1 MKKLEDLKLEVY
13 DHEFLGEERLKMVS
27 DYVAVYTDDILSI
40 GYNWR
45 IDAFTVRFSYWLYEV
60 ILNDEKPDTIHY
72 IINRAIEKN
81 RITGYNTK
89 ELFEKMDFTK
99 LPEYREYIL
108 EKFKD
113 DIKNV
118 FPHMIISYMNTL
130 LHVDGS
136 DETFYLSGLVVPSE
150 SDKGVIIEKK
160 RDEKSL
166 YTIEVEENGDI
177 MYKGEGNNNI
187 IIPSDEN
194 IYDYLVDEIHDSGN
208 QIIPGRL
215 LKLVFDKYVDSKA
228 KELSRI
234 YTIFKYLLV
243 SNSFM
248 IKPNY
253 GGLSLEKGDKVV
265 LLKSTDKGA
274 VVKFVT
280 IFTSLNPYD
289 ESTVV
294 FGDDYTSLVRAVSRH
309 LFGECPKK
317 EPSEKILND
326 LKELLEKE
334 YKEPYNT
341 VIEKF
346 TELYNESTENEGKM
360 MVFIDYLIDKVIR
373 IESKKSLSRYYRYIK
388 KGTKEYDIINT
399 MYTYLASSGRE
410 YKYFEV
416 YTDVSDTY
424 IASIPS
430 VRLNVCADGYL
441 SMETV
446 QLDIDGNFNI
456 SMHDTIQGSMDLDIL
471 TDGFKDAYK
480 ELYLS
485 SAINNMII
493 RKMDDEDLLEFNKKI
508 KVFYSDADESVFDG
522 IVKILEDNGI
532 LKGIGLLL
540 DNLNG
545 TKKN

>member
-13 DHEFLGEERLKMVS
+13 DREFLGEESLKMVS
-27 DYVAVYTDDILSI
+27 NYVEVYEDDILSI
-40 GYNWR
+40 GYKWR
-45 IDAFTVRFSYWLYEV
+45 IDAFTVRFSYGLYEV
-60 ILNDEKPDTIHY
+60 ILNDENPDTIHY

-113 DIKNV
+113 DIKKV

-160 RDEKSL
+160 LDEKSL
-166 YTIEVEENGDI
+166 YTVEVEENGDI
-177 MYKGEGNNNI
+177 VYKGAGNNI

-248 IKPNY
+248 KKPNY
-253 GGLSLEKGDKVV
+253 GGLSLEKDDKVV

-280 IFTSLNPYD
+280 IFTSPNPYD

-309 LFGECPKK
+309 LFGKCPKK
-317 EPSEKILND
+317 EPSEKILKD
-326 LKELLEKE
+326 LKELREKE
-334 YKEPYNT
+334 
-341 VIEKF
+341 
-346 TELYNESTENEGKM
+346 
-360 MVFIDYLIDKVIR
+360 
-373 IESKKSLSRYYRYIK
+373 
-388 KGTKEYDIINT
+388 
-399 MYTYLASSGRE
+399 
-410 YKYFEV
+410 
-416 YTDVSDTY
+416 
-424 IASIPS
+424 
-430 VRLNVCADGYL
+430 
-441 SMETV
+441 
-446 QLDIDGNFNI
+446 
-456 SMHDTIQGSMDLDIL
+456 
-471 TDGFKDAYK
+471 
-480 ELYLS
+480 
-485 SAINNMII
+485 
-493 RKMDDEDLLEFNKKI
+493 
-508 KVFYSDADESVFDG
+508 
-522 IVKILEDNGI
+522 
-532 LKGIGLLL
+532 
-540 DNLNG
+540 
-545 TKKN
+545 

>member
-13 DHEFLGEERLKMVS
+13 DHEFLGEESLKMVS
-27 DYVAVYTDDILSI
+27 NYVEVYEDDILSI
-40 GYNWR
+40 GYKWR
-45 IDAFTVRFSYWLYEV
+45 IDAFTVRFSYGLYEV
-60 ILNDEKPDTIHY
+60 ILNDENPDTIHY

-113 DIKNV
+113 DIKKV

-234 YTIFKYLLV
+234 HTIFKYLLV

-248 IKPNY
+248 IKTNY
-253 GGLSLEKGDKVV
+253 GGLLLEKGDKVV

-294 FGDDYTSLVRAVSRH
+294 FGDDYTSLVRALSRH
-309 LFGECPKK
+309 LFGKCPKI

-373 IESKKSLSRYYRYIK
+373 SESKKSLSRYYRYIK

-399 MYTYLASSGRE
+399 MYTYLASN
-410 YKYFEV
+410 KYFEV

-441 SMETV
+441 PMETV

-540 DNLNG
+540 DNPNG

>member
-13 DHEFLGEERLKMVS
+13 DREFLGEESLKMVS
-27 DYVAVYTDDILSI
+27 NYVEVYEDDILSI
-40 GYNWR
+40 GYKWR
-45 IDAFTVRFSYWLYEV
+45 IDAFTVRFSYGLYEV

-81 RITGYNTK
+81 RITRYNTK

-160 RDEKSL
+160 LDEKSL
-166 YTIEVEENGDI
+166 YTVEVEENGDI
-177 MYKGEGNNNI
+177 VYKGAGNNI

-243 SNSFM
+243 SNSFL
-248 IKPNY
+248 IKANY
-253 GGLSLEKGDKVV
+253 GGLLLEKGDKVV

-280 IFTSLNPYD
+280 IFTSSNPYD

-309 LFGECPKK
+309 LFGGCPKI

-360 MVFIDYLIDKVIR
+360 MVFIDYLIDKVIHS
-373 IESKKSLSRYYRYIK
+373 ESSKSLAKYYRYIK
-388 KGTKEYDIINT
+388 KGNKEYDDIINT
-399 MYTYLASSGRE
+399 TYSYLATNGRE
-410 YKYFEV
+410 PKYFEI

-430 VRLNVCADGYL
+430 VRLNIYTEGFPY
-441 SMETV
+441 METV
-446 QLDIDGNFNI
+446 QLDIDDNFNI
-456 SMHDTIQGSMDLDIL
+456 SIYDTNQGSVDLDIL

-493 RKMDDEDLLEFNKKI
+493 RKMGDEDLLEFNKKI

-540 DNLNG
+540 DNPNG